1 MEKRRVQRNWKEKRR
16 VQIQRRKGKSRLNG
30 KKEKIGYRRKEK
42 MDGEK
47 KIGWRRE
54 DRMEMK

>member
-1 MEKRRVQRNWKEKRR
+1 ME
-16 VQIQRRKGKSRLNG
+16 

-54 DRMEMK
+54 DRMKKRR